1 MKLEIRIA
9 KEEDAQALLALYA
22 PYVEHTAITFEYDV
36 PSEEEFRRRIR
47 ETMKRY
53 PYLVLE
59 ADGVPAG
66 YAYAGPFHARP
77 AYDRAVETSI
87 YLGESYRGIGGGR
100 ILHDALERALQI
112 QGILN
117 MNACIASPREED
129 EYLTKNSIEFHAH
142 LCYRLVGEF
151 YQCGYKFG
159 RWYDMVWMEKLIGLH
174 QVPAE
179 PVYLFPEVREQ
190 IGTILAQTAKK

>member
-1 MKLEIRIA
+1 MKLKIRIA
-9 KEEDAQALLALYA
+9 KEDDAPALLALYA

-36 PSEEEFRRRIR
+36 PTEEEFRRRIR
-47 ETMKRY
+47 ETMERY

-59 ADGVPAG
+59 ADGIPAG
-66 YAYAGPFHARP
+66 YAYARP

-100 ILHDALERALQI
+100 ILHDALEKALQI

-159 RWYDMVWMEKLIGLH
+159 RWYNMVWMEKRIGRH
-174 QVPAE
+174 EVPAE
-179 PVYLFPEVREQ
+179 PVYSFPEVREQ
-190 IGTILAQTAKK
+190 IETILAQIAKK